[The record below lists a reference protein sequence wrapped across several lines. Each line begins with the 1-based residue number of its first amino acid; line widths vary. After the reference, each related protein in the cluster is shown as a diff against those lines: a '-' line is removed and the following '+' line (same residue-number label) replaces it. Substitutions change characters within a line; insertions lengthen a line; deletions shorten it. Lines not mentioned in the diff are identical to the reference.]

1 MKSKTPGRV
10 ELVCDV
16 CSSKFKTHSSNR
28 KSCHKCKPKCRDRNI
43 FIKNRVKK
51 LTDDEIRQ

>member
-1 MKSKTPGRV
+1 MKSKIPGRV
-10 ELVCDV
+10 ELVCDL
-16 CSSKFKTHSSNR
+16 CGKKFKTHSSNR
-28 KSCHKCKPKCRDRNI
+28 KSCHACKPKCRDRNI